1 MWAAPCPSILS
12 APTHLELSTQ
22 DGDGMLYVSVCV
34 LRKWASMVWDRVVG
48 QFGKLGGVYSAED
61 SKEEQDGLMNLVQ
74 F

>member
-1 MWAAPCPSILS
+1 
-12 APTHLELSTQ
+12 
-22 DGDGMLYVSVCV
+22 MLYVSVCV